1 MIMQLSLSD
10 LKMVH
15 LLGRIVAQHLSGS
28 VVQVLLEPF
37 QLGLAHRPKVGFL
50 GVVPAHQ
57 PVRILVGAPLP
68 GGVGVRE
75 VDAHASL
82 LGQPFVLGHL
92 RAVVVG
98 HRLAKLHGLLVEPAG
113 ERPAYGLGLAVA
125 ELDQQGVPRLPLD
138 DAADAAAPL
147 GPDEQVALPVA
158 HLKPALG
165 LDGPCVDAEP
175 LCDLGA
181 VVRPLLGLPAP

>member
-1 MIMQLSLSD
+1 MIMQFSLSH

-15 LLGRIVAQHLSGS
+15 LLGRIVSQHLAGS

-37 QLGLAHRPKVGFL
+37 QLGLAHRPKIRFL

-68 GGVGVRE
+68 GGVGVGE
-75 VDAHASL
+75 VDAHARL
-82 LGQPFVLGHL
+82 PGQPSVLGHL

-98 HRLAKLHGLLVEPAG
+98 HRPAERRGLLVEPSG
-113 ERPAYGLGLAVA
+113 ERPAYGLGLAVGK
-125 ELDQQGVPRLPLD
+125 LDQQGVPRLPLH

-147 GPDEQVALPVA
+147 GPDQQVALPVSR
-158 HLKPALG
+158 LQPALG
-165 LDGPCVDAEP
+165 LEGS
-175 LCDLGA
+175 
-181 VVRPLLGLPAP
+181 